1 MTTEAGRAKAIH
13 TSVCYPGSM
22 TWYAIRLLPLLLAL
36 TVGPA
41 AAAGPSSEPAL
52 LPAVLDGDT
61 LRIAGVSYRLHGIDA
76 PEKSQICQRDGHD
89 WLCGQEAAAFLRR
102 LIRGR
107 AVTCQEKD
115 RDRYGRVVAVCFAG
129 GRDLNRAMVR
139 AGLAWAYTAYS
150 RDYADAELEAQILRS
165 GIWAPDVAAQPAW
178 DWRRERR
185 AKPAR
190 IRG

>member
-1 MTTEAGRAKAIH
+1 MR
-13 TSVCYPGSM
+13 
-22 TWYAIRLLPLLLAL
+22 WYAIRLFALAL
-36 TVGPA
+36 LIAPA
-41 AAAGPSSEPAL
+41 SVPASEPAL
-52 LPAVLDGDT
+52 LPNVLDGDT
-61 LRIAGVSYRLHGIDA
+61 IKIAGVNYRLHGIDA

-89 WLCGQEAAAFLRR
+89 WLCGQEAAGYLRR

-129 GRDLNRAMVR
+129 GEDLNRAMVR

-150 RDYADAELEAQILRS
+150 RDYEGAELEAQILGS

-185 AKPAR
+185 AKPAKNAHG